1 MERENSSFFTDG
13 VKDKPASVKMDLEI
27 CELYHKAIEVLLC
40 EEEYENSIKDIR
52 RFLLLFIHLQKSL
65 NKKQKSSKKVV
76 PNKQLCELKQILF
89 YRILYIYWNSTCFSS
104 AVALHFRKFLVGNPL
119 VLKELKSKKIIR
131 ICSLGGGCLS
141 DVIAMVKVLESREN
155 AEKRMDIRVSVVDTD
170 KKWMITCFTIL
181 QRLEHFFNA
190 TWKIDFTQA
199 DLTKPL
205 SDFVQEMI
213 KTADIVSMVMFLSE
227 VKDATK
233 QQKILPMVR
242 KLMQPGSILFFV
254 DYSKPSL
261 ITALEYNSVD
271 LSKYNLL
278 YKSTSELHTLDESV
292 LDRVFRL
299 YYDKFHLSQ
308 FCTHITVT
316 TRVWRRSSGLDAQNI
331 ANLICQKEKL
341 AEMEKNLA
349 KNKIL
354 IQKVTKEIQL
364 LQKYRIESIKY
375 WIIIFNNEKKERWW
389 NKKQIRKIIRPEED
403 FINIELQKKRSL
415 LETLKK
421 DIGIE
426 EQKLKNLQ
434 SYLSKHEKVY
444 TVANS
449 KEGKIEANDYEN
461 YVVKLMRHL
470 KQKYSVYSKYK
481 VNDRSGR
488 HLVVSETL
496 FAHR

>member
-1 MERENSSFFTDG
+1 
-13 VKDKPASVKMDLEI
+13 
-27 CELYHKAIEVLLC
+27 
-40 EEEYENSIKDIR
+40 
-52 RFLLLFIHLQKSL
+52 
-65 NKKQKSSKKVV
+65 
-76 PNKQLCELKQILF
+76 
-89 YRILYIYWNSTCFSS
+89 
-104 AVALHFRKFLVGNPL
+104 
-119 VLKELKSKKIIR
+119 
-131 ICSLGGGCLS
+131 
-141 DVIAMVKVLESREN
+141 MVKVLESREN

-205 SDFVQEMI
+205 SDSVQEMI

-233 QQKILPMVR
+233 QQKSDVNKNERKAIIILDFLGLELSNFLPMVR

-449 KEGKIEANDYEN
+449 KEGKIEANDYEK

-481 VNDRSGR
+481 VNDSKCAGWHGR
-488 HLVVSETL
+488 RLRMRKWDVNSEVNCENENDESFSNRDTDG
-496 FAHR
+496 